1 MVADGPLEAG
11 AARSAP
17 HVRVAIDRSVLATNA
32 RTAQSTSLD
41 LKATMREFA
50 VSKTWREDM
59 PRKTTLAA
67 LWSIGLAATATPA
80 IAADVTPQRLVNARS
95 EPQNWLMIHHDY
107 DNSRHS
113 SLKEI
118 NRDTVKNLELK
129 YTFSI
134 GGRSTGGIMRGK
146 EESTPLVDDGYMYVT
161 DTWSRVMKFDVRSGT
176 EAIPLW
182 RYDPKIRVSRTTRG
196 LAMYG
201 NNVFLSTYDA
211 RLIALS
217 RDSGEVVWE
226 VQAAAPTDPK
236 TGTPSKTQAFS
247 GAPLAIKTAG
257 GRELLVQGESTGGSL
272 GTRSWIG
279 GFDIKTGELAWR
291 TFTIPAPGEPG
302 SETWKDNHNAWRI
315 GGASVWQTASYDPAT
330 NLLYFGTG
338 DAFPTFDPE
347 YRPGDNLYTA
357 STLAVDA
364 DTGKIVWFFQETPNE
379 HWDFDTPSP
388 KMLYEVN
395 LNGETR
401 KVVANFSRNGYYYT
415 LDRNNDQFIRADQY
429 QEKVTW
435 TKGID
440 PKTGRPLD
448 YDPASDVQRYAGL
461 GQRRGKPGQEACP
474 WYNGSPTFFPPTFD
488 ARRMIA
494 YVSGA
499 EGCSGGTI
507 VQTPMD
513 DKKDWV
519 GLRMCCQ
526 EQGRATAHGALWALD
541 VRTGKIVGKTQYPAP
556 NQSGMLSTDGDL
568 VFTGHST
575 GRFSAYDAD
584 TVKELWSFSLGTPI
598 TAPPMTFGVGGKQ
611 YVAVVAGGDA

>member
-1 MVADGPLEAG
+1 MVSQG
-11 AARSAP
+11 R
-17 HVRVAIDRSVLATNA
+17 
-32 RTAQSTSLD
+32 
-41 LKATMREFA
+41 K
-50 VSKTWREDM
+50 DM
-59 PRKTTLAA
+59 PRKTIVTVLSSFSLAVV
-67 LWSIGLAATATPA
+67 AAPA
-80 IAADVTPQRLVNARS
+80 IAADVTSHRLMNAAS

-118 NRDTVKNLELK
+118 DRDTVKNLRLK

-134 GGRSTGGIMRGK
+134 GGRSTGGTMRGK
-146 EESTPLVDDGYMYVT
+146 EESTPLVDDGFMYAA

-176 EAIPLW
+176 EAVPLW
-182 RYDPKIRVSRTTRG
+182 RYDPKITRARTNRG

-201 NNVFLSTYDA
+201 NKVFVLTYDA
-211 RLIALS
+211 RVIALD
-217 RDSGEVVWE
+217 RDSGEVAWE
-226 VQAAAPTDPK
+226 VQGAAPQDPA
-236 TGTPSKTQAFS
+236 TGTPSKVQGFS
-247 GAPLAIKTAG
+247 AAPLAVKTRG
-257 GRELLVQGESTGGSL
+257 GRALVLAGESTGGSM

-279 GFDIKTGELAWR
+279 AWDVNTGQLAWR
-291 TFTIPAPGEPG
+291 TFTIPAPGEAG
-302 SETWKDNHNAWRI
+302 HETWKDNHNAWRI

-330 NLLYFGTG
+330 NLVYYGTG

-347 YRPGDNLYTA
+347 FRPGDNLYTA
-357 STLAVDA
+357 STLALDA

-388 KMLYEVN
+388 KMLYEATI
-395 LNGETR
+395 NGEPR
-401 KVVANFSRNGYYYT
+401 KLVGDFSRNGFYYT
-415 LDRNNDQFIRADQY
+415 LDRATGQFLRADQY

-440 PKTGRPLD
+440 PKTGKPLD

-461 GQRRGKPGQEACP
+461 GQRRGKPGQESCP

-488 ARRMIA
+488 AKRMIA

-513 DKKDWV
+513 EKKDWV

-541 VRTGKIVGKTQYPAP
+541 VRTGNVVGKTTYPIP

-584 TVKELWSFSLGTPI
+584 TLKEVWSFSLGTPI

-611 YVAVVAGGDA
+611 YVAVVAGGEAGTRGAVLYQPSAFVAVFGLQ

>member
-1 MVADGPLEAG
+1 MLA
-11 AARSAP
+11 
-17 HVRVAIDRSVLATNA
+17 VL
-32 RTAQSTSLD
+32 S
-41 LKATMREFA
+41 
-50 VSKTWREDM
+50 
-59 PRKTTLAA
+59 
-67 LWSIGLAATATPA
+67 SIGLAAATPVM
-80 IAADVTPQRLVNARS
+80 AADVTAQRLMNANG
-95 EPQNWLMIHHDY
+95 EPQNWLMVHHDY
-107 DNSRHS
+107 DSSRHS
-113 SLKEI
+113 TLKEI
-118 NRDTVKNLELK
+118 NRDTVRKLELK
-129 YTFSI
+129 YTVSI
-134 GGRSTGGIMRGK
+134 GGRSTGGVMRGK

-161 DTWSRVMKFDVRSGT
+161 DTWSRVMKLDVRSGT
-176 EAIPLW
+176 EAVPLW

-196 LAMYG
+196 LAMYS
-201 NNVFLSTYDA
+201 NNIFLSTYDA
-211 RLIALS
+211 RLIALN
-217 RDSGEVVWE
+217 RDTGDLVWE
-226 VQAAAPTDPK
+226 AQAAAPMDPA
-236 TGTPSKTQAFS
+236 TGTPSKTQGFS
-247 GAPLAIKTAG
+247 GAPLAIRTAG
-257 GRELLVQGESTGGSL
+257 GRDLLVQGESTGGSL

-279 GFDIKTGELAWR
+279 GFDIATGALAWR

-302 SETWKDNHNAWRI
+302 SETWKDKHNAWRI

-364 DTGKIVWFFQETPNE
+364 DTGRIAWFFQETPNE

-388 KMLYEVN
+388 KMLYETTI
-395 LNGETR
+395 NGETR
-401 KVVANFSRNGYYYT
+401 KVVANFSRNGFYYT
-415 LDRNNDQFIRADQY
+415 LDRASGQFIRADQY

-435 TKGID
+435 TRGID

-448 YDPASDVQRYAGL
+448 YDPVSDVQRYAGI

-474 WYNGSPTFFPPTFD
+474 WFNGSPTFFPPTFD
-488 ARRMIA
+488 AKRMVA

-513 DKKDWV
+513 EKKDWV

-526 EQGRATAHGALWALD
+526 EQGRGSAHGALWALD
-541 VRTGKIVGKTQYPAP
+541 VRTGRIVGKAQYPMP

-568 VFTGHST
+568 IFTGHSN

-584 TVKELWSFSLGTPI
+584 AVQELWSFSLGTPI
-598 TAPPMTFGVGGKQ
+598 TAPPMTFGIGGRQ
-611 YVAVVAGGDA
+611 YVAVVAGGEAVTRGAVLYQPSAIVAVFGLP